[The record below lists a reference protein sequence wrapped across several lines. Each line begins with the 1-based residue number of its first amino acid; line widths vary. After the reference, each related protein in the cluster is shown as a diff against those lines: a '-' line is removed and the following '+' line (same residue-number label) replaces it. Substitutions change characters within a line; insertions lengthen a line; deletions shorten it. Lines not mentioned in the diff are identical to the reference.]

1 MVTRLYVVA
10 VVMVVALFT
19 LKYGILTMDV
29 IRLFNSTVAIVED
42 VEQLFVTDVAVMGI
56 WLSTI
61 SLRSRVIVRCC
72 MIQTGF
78 ALIVPQRLLGD
89 MTMATTA
96 LLLARTSVLIVT
108 ICIMYTRRSSRTLY
122 KS

>member
-1 MVTRLYVVA
+1 MVTSLYVVA

-42 VEQLFVTDVAVMGI
+42 VELWYVTDVAVMGI

-61 SLRSRVIVRCC
+61 SLHSK
-72 MIQTGF
+72 
-78 ALIVPQRLLGD
+78 
-89 MTMATTA
+89 
-96 LLLARTSVLIVT
+96 VT
-108 ICIMYTRRSSRTLY
+108 
-122 KS
+122 

>member
-42 VEQLFVTDVAVMGI
+42 VELWYVTDVAVMGI

-61 SLRSRVIVRCC
+61 SLHSKE
-72 MIQTGF
+72 T
-78 ALIVPQRLLGD
+78 
-89 MTMATTA
+89 
-96 LLLARTSVLIVT
+96 
-108 ICIMYTRRSSRTLY
+108 
-122 KS
+122 

>member
-10 VVMVVALFT
+10 VVMVLALFT

-42 VEQLFVTDVAVMGI
+42 VELWYVTDVAVMGI

-61 SLRSRVIVRCC
+61 SLHSKE
-72 MIQTGF
+72 T
-78 ALIVPQRLLGD
+78 
-89 MTMATTA
+89 
-96 LLLARTSVLIVT
+96 
-108 ICIMYTRRSSRTLY
+108 
-122 KS
+122 

>member
-42 VEQLFVTDVAVMGI
+42 VELWYVTDVPVMGI

-61 SLRSRVIVRCC
+61 SHRSKE
-72 MIQTGF
+72 T
-78 ALIVPQRLLGD
+78 
-89 MTMATTA
+89 
-96 LLLARTSVLIVT
+96 
-108 ICIMYTRRSSRTLY
+108 
-122 KS
+122 

>member
-10 VVMVVALFT
+10 VVMVVVLFT

-42 VEQLFVTDVAVMGI
+42 VELWYVTDVAVMGI

-61 SLRSRVIVRCC
+61 SHHS
-72 MIQTGF
+72 MET
-78 ALIVPQRLLGD
+78 
-89 MTMATTA
+89 
-96 LLLARTSVLIVT
+96 
-108 ICIMYTRRSSRTLY
+108 
-122 KS
+122 

>member
-1 MVTRLYVVA
+1 MVTSLYVVA

-42 VEQLFVTDVAVMGI
+42 VELCYVTDVPVMGI

-61 SLRSRVIVRCC
+61 SLHSKE
-72 MIQTGF
+72 T
-78 ALIVPQRLLGD
+78 
-89 MTMATTA
+89 
-96 LLLARTSVLIVT
+96 
-108 ICIMYTRRSSRTLY
+108 
-122 KS
+122 

>member
-10 VVMVVALFT
+10 VVMVVVLFT

-42 VEQLFVTDVAVMGI
+42 VELWYVTDVAVMGI

-61 SLRSRVIVRCC
+61 NLRSKE
-72 MIQTGF
+72 T
-78 ALIVPQRLLGD
+78 
-89 MTMATTA
+89 
-96 LLLARTSVLIVT
+96 
-108 ICIMYTRRSSRTLY
+108 
-122 KS
+122 

>member
-1 MVTRLYVVA
+1 MVTSLYVVA

-42 VEQLFVTDVAVMGI
+42 VELWYVTDVAVMGI

-61 SLRSRVIVRCC
+61 SLHSKE
-72 MIQTGF
+72 T
-78 ALIVPQRLLGD
+78 
-89 MTMATTA
+89 
-96 LLLARTSVLIVT
+96 
-108 ICIMYTRRSSRTLY
+108 
-122 KS
+122 

>member
-10 VVMVVALFT
+10 VVMVVVLFT

-42 VEQLFVTDVAVMGI
+42 VELWYVTDVAVMGI

-61 SLRSRVIVRCC
+61 SLNSKE
-72 MIQTGF
+72 T
-78 ALIVPQRLLGD
+78 
-89 MTMATTA
+89 
-96 LLLARTSVLIVT
+96 
-108 ICIMYTRRSSRTLY
+108 
-122 KS
+122 

>member
-10 VVMVVALFT
+10 VVMVVVLFT

-42 VEQLFVTDVAVMGI
+42 VELWYVTDVAVMGI

-61 SLRSRVIVRCC
+61 SHRSKE
-72 MIQTGF
+72 T
-78 ALIVPQRLLGD
+78 
-89 MTMATTA
+89 
-96 LLLARTSVLIVT
+96 
-108 ICIMYTRRSSRTLY
+108 
-122 KS
+122 